1 MLDARL
7 SQAEKLINLTSKVNS
22 EVSSSK
28 TKLLTI
34 TSGKGGVGKST
45 FTANFAYI
53 YGGFIQVSLR
63 TRRTDASC
71 LHASMAHQFFYSKI

>member
-28 TKLLTI
+28 Q
-34 TSGKGGVGKST
+34 
-45 FTANFAYI
+45 NF
-53 YGGFIQVSLR
+53 
-63 TRRTDASC
+63 
-71 LHASMAHQFFYSKI
+71 

>member
-34 TSGKGGVGKST
+34 TSGKGGVR
-45 FTANFAYI
+45 NLLLQLILLI
-53 YGGFIQVSLR
+53 YYLK
-63 TRRTDASC
+63 
-71 LHASMAHQFFYSKI
+71 KI

>member
-1 MLDARL
+1 MKIA
-7 SQAEKLINLTSKVNS
+7 
-22 EVSSSK
+22 
-28 TKLLTI
+28 I
-34 TSGKGGVGKST
+34 TGKGGVGKST

-53 YGGFIQVSLR
+53 YGGFIQVPLR

>member
-45 FTANFAYI
+45 FTANFA
-53 YGGFIQVSLR
+53 FVQRNLCK
-63 TRRTDASC
+63 SC
-71 LHASMAHQFFYSKI
+71 

>member
-28 TKLLTI
+28 TKPLTI
-34 TSGKGGVGKST
+34 TSGKVELE
-45 FTANFAYI
+45 NLLLQQILLI
-53 YGGFIQVSLR
+53 YSHKQI
-63 TRRTDASC
+63 
-71 LHASMAHQFFYSKI
+71 

>member
-53 YGGFIQVSLR
+53 LSQ
-63 TRRTDASC
+63 
-71 LHASMAHQFFYSKI
+71 KI